1 MVYLLRYNVYII
13 VCNQKYTVLV
23 KNLRT
28 TTRITYKIH
37 KKKQQI
43 TAVSVIFVHSV
54 YCFQL
59 NVYKTAAKLTI
70 NNQPPLTVNFTKL
83 LVLVVINF

>member
-1 MVYLLRYNVYII
+1 MVYLLRYNVHIN

-37 KKKQQI
+37 KKNSKSQQ
-43 TAVSVIFVHSV
+43 
-54 YCFQL
+54 YQL
-59 NVYKTAAKLTI
+59 SLY
-70 NNQPPLTVNFTKL
+70 TVFIAFN
-83 LVLVVINF
+83 